1 MLRHES
7 GVRCHASEFA
17 LIIFLSEMPL
27 SEAQSASE
35 GPIIRRRNLPFSLS
49 AQTEKV
55 NL

>member
-1 MLRHES
+1 MPRHES
-7 GVRCHASEFA
+7 GVRCHASEIA

-27 SEAQSASE
+27 SERERGTNYSSPKSAF
-35 GPIIRRRNLPFSLS
+35 LSLS